1 MPLPRLSCLRLP
13 VGLTALAGACL
24 AALVSVPAEADPPG
38 STTDRALRSQLE
50 ELVRAPGGPPG
61 IIAVLQRGESRRIL
75 RAGTADLDTG
85 RPIEPTD
92 HMRIA
97 STAKAFSGAV
107 ALQLVDRGALR
118 LDDTIGRRLPALP
131 RAWHAVTLRQLL
143 NHTSGLPDY
152 SRSPEFLRILLAD
165 PHHQFDSRRLLDF
178 VAGQPLLFRPGSRY
192 QYSNSDNIAVALM
205 AEAATG
211 TRYEKLL
218 RRLVY
223 RPLGL
228 RDTSLP
234 QGFEMPEPY
243 MHGYDVPLQPPAEPE
258 DISELIGAS
267 GVWASGGIVSTPR
280 DMTRFIRGYAGGA
293 LISRA
298 TLREQRRWID
308 GASEPAGPGRNHAG
322 AAIFRYTT
330 RCGVVLGHTG
340 NTPGYTQLIAA
351 TPDGERSLTF
361 SLTTQVN
368 EATKPQL
375 LERLR
380 EVEENFVCALL
391 RK

>member
-1 MPLPRLSCLRLP
+1 MPLSLLPRLRLP
-13 VGLTALAGACL
+13 VGAALVYACL
-24 AALVSVPAEADPPG
+24 APLVYAPAEADTPG
-38 STTDRALRSQLE
+38 PATDRALQSQLE
-50 ELVRAPGGPPG
+50 ELVNAPGGPPG
-61 IIAVLQRGESRRIL
+61 VITVLQRGNSRRVI
-75 RAGTADLDTG
+75 RAGVADLDTG
-85 RPIEPTD
+85 RPTEPTD

-107 ALQLVDRGALR
+107 ALRLVDRGALR
-118 LDDTIGRRLPALP
+118 LEDTIGRRLPALP

-143 NHTSGLPDY
+143 THTSGLPDY
-152 SRSPEFLRILLAD
+152 SRSEEFLSILRAD
-165 PHHQFDSRRLLDF
+165 PHHHFDSRRLLDF
-178 VAGQPLLFRPGSRY
+178 VAGEPLLFPPGSRY

-211 TRYEKLL
+211 KRYEELL
-218 RRLVY
+218 RWLVH

-243 MHGYDVPLQPPAEPE
+243 MHGYDVPVQPPAAPE
-258 DISELIGAS
+258 DVSELIGAS
-267 GVWASGGIVSTPR
+267 GVWASGGIISTPR

-298 TLREQRRWID
+298 TLREQRRWVD
-308 GASEPAGPGRNHAG
+308 GASEPAGPGTNKAG

-380 EVEENFVCALL
+380 EIEENFVCALL
-391 RK
+391 RN